1 MNDGQT
7 RPKPRRAPHDV
18 DPDGLLCAL
27 VLAPRTFARNRF
39 FGLFEEPI
47 NRRVRRRARHV
58 RGILRQL
65 TATGRDRALIT
76 GRLELEDERV
86 LIRYRIESL
95 ALDRTTA
102 LSGLEAAVL
111 SYAMQRSG
119 VGELSEEDR
128 GRVEDALKRLGPEL
142 ALDVGTG

>member
-1 MNDGQT
+1 MNDGQS
-7 RPKPRRAPHDV
+7 RPKPRRAPHDI

-27 VLAPRTFARNRF
+27 ILAPRTFARNRF

-65 TATGRDRALIT
+65 MATGRERALIV
-76 GRLELEDERV
+76 GRWELEDERV
-86 LIRYRIESL
+86 LLRYRVENL
-95 ALDRTTA
+95 ALERTTA

-111 SYAMQRSG
+111 NYALHRSG
-119 VGELSEEDR
+119 IGELGEEDR
-128 GRVEDALKRLGPEL
+128 SKVENALKRLGPDL